1 VLLLKTRSAKKKL
14 LSTIDIR
21 KRIMKS
27 NNKSNKKSL
36 PPIFYILGVLLI
48 SVLGFGAKSIFT
60 NASPSSLSITSNEPH
75 SEGKIAFFLQDGTP
89 DKSAGL
95 EAYSTGNYSLAQAKF
110 EKSLQQKPNDPEALI
125 YSNNAKSVSR
135 NPVKIAITIPGNG
148 DINGSHEVL
157 RGVAQA
163 QQEINSGG
171 GINGRMLMVMIVNDG
186 NNIATARQIA
196 QDLAA
201 RSDILGVIGHYASGV
216 TLGVADIYTQGNL
229 VAISPVSSAVQISN
243 KSPYLLRTVPSD
255 STAAKA
261 LSNYMV
267 SILHR
272 KKAVVY
278 FNSESEYSKSLKGEF
293 RGSVASQGGNVVA
306 EFDLANSSFNGEQSL
321 AKAREQGAEVIM
333 LASDSSALDRA
344 YQVVQSNKN
353 VLPLLG
359 GDDVYTSKTLDV
371 TREQGQNMVLAVPWH
386 VLGAGS
392 ENFAK
397 RSRSLWGGDVNWRTA
412 TAYDATQALK
422 VAIGIDPT
430 RRGVQKALTSS
441 GFTAPGAS
449 RNIAFLP
456 SGDRNVPAQ
465 LVKITKGVRSRYGYD
480 FVPVP

>member
-1 VLLLKTRSAKKKL
+1 
-14 LSTIDIR
+14 
-21 KRIMKS
+21 MKS
-27 NNKSNKKSL
+27 NTKNSKKSL
-36 PPIFYILGVLLI
+36 PPITYMIGALILAG
-48 SVLGFGAKSIFT
+48 LGFAAKSMIIPT
-60 NASPSSLSITSNEPH
+60 QPPLVVTSSEPS
-75 SEGKIAFFLQDGTP
+75 SEGKTAFFLQDGTP

-95 EAYSTGNYSLAQAKF
+95 EAYRIGSYSIAQSKF

-125 YSNNAKSVSR
+125 YSNNAKAVSR
-135 NPVKIAITIPGNG
+135 NPLKIAVTIPGNG
-148 DINGSHEVL
+148 DTNGSREVL

-163 QQEINSGG
+163 QQEINSSG
-171 GINGRMLMVMIVNDG
+171 GINSRMLMVIIVNDG
-186 NNIATARQIA
+186 NNVVTARQVA
-196 QDLAA
+196 QDLV
-201 RSDILGVIGHYASGV
+201 SHTDILGVVGHYSSGI

-229 VAISPVSSAVQISN
+229 VAISPVSSAVQFSN

-255 STAAKA
+255 SVAAKA
-261 LSNYMV
+261 LGNYMI
-267 SILHR
+267 SNLRR

-293 RGSVASQGGNVVA
+293 SGAVASQGGKVVA
-306 EFDLANSSFNGEQSL
+306 EFDLASFGFNGEQSL
-321 AKAREQGAEVIM
+321 VKAQEQGAEVIM

-344 YQVVQSNKN
+344 YQIIQSNKN

-386 VLGAGS
+386 ILGAGS

-422 VAIGIDPT
+422 VAMGIDPT
-430 RRGVQKALTSS
+430 RQGVQKALTSS
-441 GFTAPGAS
+441 GFIASGAS

-456 SGDRNVPAQ
+456 SGDRNVLAQ
-465 LVKITKGVRSRYGYD
+465 LVKITKGNRSRYGYD
-480 FVPVP
+480 FVPIP